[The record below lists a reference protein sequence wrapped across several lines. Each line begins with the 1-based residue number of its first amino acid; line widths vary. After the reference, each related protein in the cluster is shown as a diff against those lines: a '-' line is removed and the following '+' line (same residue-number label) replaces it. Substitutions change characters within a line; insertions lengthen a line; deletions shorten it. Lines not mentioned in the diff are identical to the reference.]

1 MWFLYVVEEYLEQ
14 IFSVNTDIQINFL
27 YKKVNV
33 CSRRRLSTSTYQTDT
48 HRAIIMNYQ
57 EFIVS
62 KQLKAVN
69 AGFDINIDELNS
81 NMFEWQKMLVK
92 WGLKKG
98 KCAFFEDCGLGKT
111 IQQLVW
117 ADETRKYSNKPSLIL
132 APLAVAEQTKLQ
144 GEKFGVEVNIC
155 EFQADIKN

>member
-111 IQQLVW
+111 INSLYGLTKQENTVINPHLFLH
-117 ADETRKYSNKPSLIL
+117 RLRLLNKQNCKVRNSAL
-132 APLAVAEQTKLQ
+132 K
-144 GEKFGVEVNIC
+144 
-155 EFQADIKN
+155 